1 MIKNKAK
8 KTKSKSEPAK
18 QQAVDND
25 IAIEFQNVTKEYRLY
40 PSENQRLLAYI
51 VKHHNYKTNR
61 ANNNLSFKIK
71 RGESVAIMGRNGAG
85 KSTMLKMIT
94 GVVFPTHGEV
104 IVNGRVSALLELSAG
119 FDNFF
124 TGRENIYLKGMLLG
138 LDKPEIKSLE
148 KRIVNFA
155 DIGDYIDQQVRTY
168 SSGMRAR
175 LGFAINAHIDPDI
188 LVVDEALSVGDK
200 NFQEKCRKKIREI
213 CSKKDVT
220 FLLVTHSESAATDF
234 CERGLVLDK
243 GKLVFDGTS
252 QEAVKFY
259 DKK

>member
-1 MIKNKAK
+1 MIKK
-8 KTKSKSEPAK
+8 KNTLPAT
-18 QQAVDND
+18 QPIDDDTV
-25 IAIEFQNVTKEYRLY
+25 IEFRNVTKEYKLY
-40 PSENQRLLAYI
+40 PSENQRLLAYVI
-51 VKHHNYKTNR
+51 KHHNYKSKR

-71 RGESVAIMGRNGAG
+71 KGETVAIMGRNGAG

-138 LDKPEIKSLE
+138 LDKPEIQSLE

-220 FLLVTHSESAATDF
+220 FLLATHSESAATDF

>member
-1 MIKNKAK
+1 MTKVKETTKKKTPVKQQKAK
-8 KTKSKSEPAK
+8 E
-18 QQAVDND
+18 DD
-25 IAIEFQNVTKEYRLY
+25 IAIEFRNVTKEYRLY
-40 PSENQRLLAYI
+40 PNENQRLLAYVI
-51 VKHHNYKTNR
+51 KHHNYKTNK
-61 ANNNLSFKIK
+61 ANDNLSFKIN

-94 GVVFPTHGEV
+94 GVVFPTQGEV
-104 IVNGRVSALLELSAG
+104 VVNGRVSALLELSAG

-138 LDKPEIKSLE
+138 LDKPEIRSLE
-148 KRIVNFA
+148 NQIIRFA

-200 NFQEKCRKKIREI
+200 NFQEKCRKKIHSI
-213 CSKKDVT
+213 CNRKEVT
-220 FLLVTHSESAATDF
+220 FLLVTHSDSAAKDF
-234 CERGLVLDK
+234 CERGLVLNK
-243 GKLVFDGTS
+243 GKLVFDG
-252 QEAVKFY
+252 EINDAVDFY
-259 DKK
+259 NKR

>member
-1 MIKNKAK
+1 MTKVKETTKK
-8 KTKSKSEPAK
+8 KTPVK
-18 QQAVDND
+18 QQKVKEDD
-25 IAIEFQNVTKEYRLY
+25 IAIEFRNATKEYRLY
-40 PSENQRLLAYI
+40 PNENQRLLAYVI
-51 VKHHNYKTNR
+51 KHHNYKTNK
-61 ANNNLSFKIK
+61 ANDNLSFKIK

-94 GVVFPTHGEV
+94 GVVFPTQGEV
-104 IVNGRVSALLELSAG
+104 VVNGRVSALLELSAG

-148 KRIVNFA
+148 NQIIRFA

-200 NFQEKCRKKIREI
+200 NFQEKCRKKIHSI
-213 CSKKDVT
+213 CNRKEVT
-220 FLLVTHSESAATDF
+220 FLLVTHSDSAAKDF
-234 CERGLVLDK
+234 CARGLVLNK
-243 GKLVFDGTS
+243 GKLVFDG
-252 QEAVKFY
+252 EINDAVAFY
-259 DKK
+259 NKK

>member
-1 MIKNKAK
+1 MIKKK
-8 KTKSKSEPAK
+8 KTEIVKA
-18 QQAVDND
+18 DDD
-25 IAIEFQNVTKEYRLY
+25 IAIEFRNVTKEYRLY
-40 PSENQRLLAYI
+40 PSENQRLLAYV
-51 VKHHNYKTNR
+51 VKHKNYKSNK
-61 ANNNLSFKIK
+61 ANNNLSFKIR
-71 RGESVAIMGRNGAG
+71 RGETVAIMGKNGAG

-138 LDKPEIKSLE
+138 LEKDEIKALE

-188 LVVDEALSVGDK
+188 LVVDEALSVGDRE
-200 NFQEKCRKKIREI
+200 FQNKCRDKIHEI
-213 CSKKDVT
+213 CSKKDIT
-220 FLLVTHSESAATDF
+220 FILVTHSETAATDF
-234 CERGLVLDK
+234 CKRGLVLNK
-243 GKLVFDGTS
+243 GKLIFDGDVN
-252 QEAVKFY
+252 EAVNIY
-259 DKK
+259 DGKKK

>member
-1 MIKNKAK
+1 MMK
-8 KTKSKSEPAK
+8 KKETEIVKP
-18 QQAVDND
+18 DDD
-25 IAIEFQNVTKEYRLY
+25 IAIEFRNVTKEYRLY
-40 PSENQRLLAYI
+40 PSENQRLLAYV
-51 VKHHNYKTNR
+51 VKHKNYKSNK
-61 ANNNLSFKIK
+61 ANNNLSFKIR
-71 RGESVAIMGRNGAG
+71 RGETVAIMGKNGAG

-138 LDKPEIKSLE
+138 LEKDEVKALE

-188 LVVDEALSVGDK
+188 LVVDEALSVGDRE
-200 NFQEKCRKKIREI
+200 FQNKCRDKIHEI
-213 CSKKDVT
+213 CSKKDIT
-220 FLLVTHSESAATDF
+220 FILVTHSETAATDF
-234 CERGLVLDK
+234 CERGLVLNK
-243 GKLVFDGTS
+243 GKLVFDGDVN
-252 QEAVKFY
+252 EAVNIY
-259 DKK
+259 DGKKK

>member
-1 MIKNKAK
+1 MIKKK
-8 KTKSKSEPAK
+8 KTEIVKA
-18 QQAVDND
+18 DDD
-25 IAIEFQNVTKEYRLY
+25 IAIEFRNVTKEYRLY
-40 PSENQRLLAYI
+40 PSENQRLLAYV
-51 VKHHNYKTNR
+51 VKHKNYKSNK
-61 ANNNLSFKIK
+61 ANNNLSFKIR
-71 RGESVAIMGRNGAG
+71 RGETVAIMGKNGAG

-138 LDKPEIKSLE
+138 LEKDEVKALE

-188 LVVDEALSVGDK
+188 LVVDEALSVGDRE
-200 NFQEKCRKKIREI
+200 FQNKCRDKIHEI
-213 CSKKDVT
+213 CSKKDIT
-220 FLLVTHSESAATDF
+220 FILVTHSETAATDF
-234 CERGLVLDK
+234 CKRGLVLNK
-243 GKLVFDGTS
+243 GKLVFDGDVN
-252 QEAVKFY
+252 EAVNIY
-259 DKK
+259 DGKKK

>member
-1 MIKNKAK
+1 MIKK
-8 KTKSKSEPAK
+8 KNTLPAT
-18 QQAVDND
+18 QPIDDDTV
-25 IAIEFQNVTKEYRLY
+25 IEFRNVTKEYKLY

-51 VKHHNYKTNR
+51 IKHHNYKSKK
-61 ANNNLSFKIK
+61 ASNNLNFTIK
-71 RGESVAIMGRNGAG
+71 RGETVAIMGRNGAG

-138 LDKPEIKSLE
+138 LDKPEIQSLE

-220 FLLVTHSESAATDF
+220 FLLVTHSESAAIDF

>member
-1 MIKNKAK
+1 MIKK
-8 KTKSKSEPAK
+8 KNTLPAT
-18 QQAVDND
+18 QQIDDDTV
-25 IAIEFQNVTKEYRLY
+25 IEFRNVTKEYKLY
-40 PSENQRLLAYI
+40 PNENQRLLAYI
-51 VKHHNYKTNR
+51 IKHHNYKSKK
-61 ANNNLSFKIK
+61 ANNNLNFTIK
-71 RGESVAIMGRNGAG
+71 RGETVAIMGRNGAG

-119 FDNFF
+119 FDNF
-124 TGRENIYLKGMLLG
+124 YLKGMLLG
-138 LDKPEIKSLE
+138 LDKPEIQSLE

-252 QEAVKFY
+252 QEAVEFY

>member
-1 MIKNKAK
+1 MIKKPK
-8 KTKSKSEPAK
+8 KTELVKKPDADDDT
-18 QQAVDND
+18 V
-25 IAIEFQNVTKEYRLY
+25 IEFQNVTKEYRLY
-40 PSENQRLLAYI
+40 PNENQRLLAYVI
-51 VKHHNYKTNR
+51 KHHNYKTNR

-94 GVVFPTHGEV
+94 GVVFPTQGQV

-220 FLLVTHSESAATDF
+220 FLLVTHSESAAADF

-243 GKLVFDGTS
+243 GRLVFDGGVD
-252 QEAVKFY
+252 EAIKFY
-259 DKK
+259 DK